1 MNMTAATTETNGA
14 RQARKGMARDRSG
27 APSDPGMRR
36 CIVTRTK
43 KQRENMLRFVVDP
56 DGRVT
61 SDVAMRLPGKGVWVL
76 AKRDALAK
84 AVETNRF
91 KSAFKADVTT
101 PQNLV
106 DMTIGLMDRRIGELL
121 GLARAAGQ
129 LAVGWE
135 QAREFARKH
144 PVGLVVVASDAAEAS
159 RRRLERMGNGAPVFD
174 RMDAYALGS
183 AMGRDRVV
191 NSLIQKGKFA
201 EMLAREAAR
210 REGLD
215 EPKGPNGQ
223 RARKAA
229 FDASD
234 REG

>member
-1 MNMTAATTETNGA
+1 
-14 RQARKGMARDRSG
+14 
-27 APSDPGMRR
+27 
-36 CIVTRTK
+36 
-43 KQRENMLRFVVDP
+43 
-56 DGRVT
+56 
-61 SDVAMRLPGKGVWVL
+61 
-76 AKRDALAK
+76 
-84 AVETNRF
+84 
-91 KSAFKADVTT
+91 
-101 PQNLV
+101 
-106 DMTIGLMDRRIGELL
+106 MTIGLMDRRIGELL

-183 AMGRDRVV
+183 AMGRERVV
-191 NSLIQKGKFA
+191 NALISKGKFA

-210 REGLD
+210 RDGLD
-215 EPKGPNGQ
+215 EPKVPNGQ